1 MECVDCV
8 NIWEMV
14 AALGVGISGGASLI
28 LLLNWWYWK
37 QKDAM
42 IMELQR
48 HWAQRNER
56 NKLKNMQKS

>member
-1 MECVDCV
+1 MDCV

-14 AALGVGISGGASLI
+14 AALGVGISGGAALI

-56 NKLKNMQKS
+56 NKLKNMQKSE